1 LTIRIALVGVGNC
14 ASSLV
19 QGLNFY
25 RENNEDVT
33 PPGLMRRHIGRYAIS
48 DIVIAAAF
56 DIDARKVGR
65 DVNEA
70 VFAEP
75 NCTKVFSGDLPATG
89 CKVRMSPVLDGVA
102 KHMERGASGKGFVIS
117 DLPQP
122 TAASVITA
130 LKDTGTDIV
139 MNYLPVGSEN
149 ASRFYADCALE
160 AGTAFIN
167 SMPTLI
173 ASDPAWEQRF
183 RSRGLPIIGDDIKSQ
198 LGATIVHRALADL
211 CRRRGVAL
219 DRTYQL
225 NFGGNT
231 DFMNMLDQQ
240 RITTKKIS
248 KSEAVQS
255 VAAERLDARHIHIGP
270 SDYVDWL
277 DDNKIAFIR
286 LEGRLFGNVPM
297 NIELRLSVED
307 SPNSAGVAVDMIRC
321 AKLALDRGQGGVLV
335 GPSAFFCKHPPR
347 QMPDSD
353 AHAAIERFIDGVPES

>member
-1 LTIRIALVGVGNC
+1 LVGVGNC
-14 ASSLV
+14 ASALV

-25 RENNEDVT
+25 RAHNEDVT
-33 PPGLMRRHIGRYAIS
+33 PPGLMRKQIGPYGIN
-48 DIVIAAAF
+48 DIAVAAAF
-56 DIDARKVGR
+56 DIDARKVER
-65 DVNEA
+65 DVSEA

-75 NCTKVFSGDLPATG
+75 NCTEIFSPDLPSTG
-89 CKVRMSPVLDGVA
+89 CKVQMSPVLDGVA
-102 KHMERGASGKGFVIS
+102 EHMENDSAPKGYVVAS
-117 DLPQP
+117 LAQP
-122 TAASVITA
+122 TAKTVVSA
-130 LKDTGTDIV
+130 LRDSGTDV
-139 MNYLPVGSEN
+139 VVNYLPVGSEN

-160 AGTAFIN
+160 AGAAFVN

-173 ASDPAWEQRF
+173 ASDPAWEQRY

-198 LGATIVHRALADL
+198 LGATIVHRALVDL
-211 CRRRGVAL
+211 CRRRGVPL

-225 NFGGNT
+225 NFGGNS

-240 RITTKKIS
+240 RIKTKKLS

-255 VAAERLDARHIHIGP
+255 AAAERLAGRHIHIGP
-270 SDYVDWL
+270 SAYVDWL

-321 AKLALDRGQGGVLV
+321 AKLALDRGEGGALA
-335 GPSAFFCKHPPR
+335 GPSAFFCKHPPQ
-347 QMPDSD
+347 QMPDSE
-353 AHAAIERFIDGVPES
+353 AHAATERFIDGAVGL

>member
-1 LTIRIALVGVGNC
+1 LVGVGNC
-14 ASSLV
+14 ASALV

-25 RENNEDVT
+25 RSHNEDVT
-33 PPGLMRRHIGRYAIS
+33 PPGLMRKYIGRYRIS
-48 DIVIAAAF
+48 DIAVSAAF

-65 DVNEA
+65 DVSEA

-75 NCTKVFSGDLPATG
+75 NCTKIFSRDLPSTG
-89 CKVRMSPVLDGVA
+89 CKVQMSPVLDGVA
-102 KHMERGASGKGFVIS
+102 KHMENESAPKSYIVAK
-117 DLPQP
+117 LAQP
-122 TAASVITA
+122 TAATVISA
-130 LKDTGTDIV
+130 LRDTGTDV
-139 MNYLPVGSEN
+139 VVNYLPVGSEN

-160 AGTAFIN
+160 AGAAFIN

-173 ASDPAWEQRF
+173 AS
-183 RSRGLPIIGDDIKSQ
+183 GDDIKSQ

-211 CRRRGVAL
+211 CRRRGVPL

-225 NFGGNT
+225 NFGGNS
-231 DFMNMLDQQ
+231 DFLNMLDQQ
-240 RITTKKIS
+240 RITTKKVS

-255 VAAERLDARHIHIGP
+255 AAAERLAGRHIHIGP

-321 AKLALDRGQGGVLV
+321 AKLALDRGEGGVLA
-335 GPSAFFCKHPPR
+335 GPSAFFCKHPPQ
-347 QMPDSD
+347 QMPDSE
-353 AHAAIERFIDGVPES
+353 AHAATERFIDGVPGS